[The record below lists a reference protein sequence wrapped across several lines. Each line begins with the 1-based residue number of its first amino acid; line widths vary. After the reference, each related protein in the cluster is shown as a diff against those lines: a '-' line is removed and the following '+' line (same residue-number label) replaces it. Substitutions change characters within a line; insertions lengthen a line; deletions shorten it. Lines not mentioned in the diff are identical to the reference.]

1 MNHTKIL
8 LGLSLGLITVIS
20 SCKKENSA
28 TDSEE
33 AILAT
38 YELTTDNSINDFMS
52 EDDNDVLNE
61 VAEDNGVLGNFAP
74 DPLES
79 NNFLA
84 CASVTITPQSG
95 FPKTVVIRFDST
107 CTNSRGIV
115 RKGIIRIVISD
126 YLRAPG
132 STAVMTFDG
141 YYVNGFKREGKVTW
155 TNTSTAT
162 TRSWKRTIENGKITA
177 PGGRYW
183 LHESIREVAQIEG
196 VSTPRNFLD
205 DEFSITGNAS
215 VTNAQGVTRT
225 ATIVLPL
232 HKRYTCRWIDK
243 GRIKFQGPNHFAIL
257 DYGTGTCDNEA
268 VISIDGRP
276 PRTIILP

>member
-1 MNHTKIL
+1 MNHAKII
-8 LGLSLGLITVIS
+8 LGLSLCFITLFS

-28 TDSEE
+28 TDPEE
-33 AILAT
+33 AIVAT
-38 YELTTDNSINDFMS
+38 YEISTDNAVNDFMT
-52 EDDNDVLNE
+52 EDDNDVMSE
-61 VAEDNGVLGNFAP
+61 AAEDNGILGNFAP

-84 CASVTITPQSG
+84 CATVTVTPQSG
-95 FPKTVVIRFDST
+95 FPKTMTIRFDST
-107 CTNSRGIV
+107 CTTPRGIV
-115 RKGIIRIVISD
+115 RKGIIRIVFSD
-126 YLRAPG
+126 FLRNPG
-132 STAVMTFDG
+132 STAIMTFDG
-141 YYVNGFKREGKVTW
+141 YYVNGFKREGKITW
-155 TNTSTAT
+155 TNTSTST
-162 TRSWKRTIENGKITA
+162 TRSWQRKVENGKITA

-183 LHESIREVAQIEG
+183 LHESVKEVTQVAG

-205 DEFSITGNAS
+205 DEFSITGHSS
-215 VTNAQGVTRT
+215 VTNARGISRT

-232 HKRYTCRWIDK
+232 HKKYTCRWIDK

-257 DYGTGTCDNEA
+257 DYGNGTCDNEA